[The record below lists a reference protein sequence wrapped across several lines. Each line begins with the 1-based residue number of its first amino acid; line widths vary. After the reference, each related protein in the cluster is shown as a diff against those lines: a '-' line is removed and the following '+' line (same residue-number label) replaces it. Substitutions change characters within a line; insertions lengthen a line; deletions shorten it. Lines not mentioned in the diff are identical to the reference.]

1 MRKFL
6 EEIQRRNV
14 TKVALV
20 YIIAGWL
27 TMQVVDVMFPAL
39 KLPEWMISAVAAFI
53 LIGFPFAVIFA
64 WAFEMTPEGIK
75 REKDVDRDASITP
88 ATGRKLNLSLIHIS
102 EPTRPPLL
110 SRMPSSA

>member
-39 KLPEWMISAVAAFI
+39 KLAGVD
-53 LIGFPFAVIFA
+53 
-64 WAFEMTPEGIK
+64 GI
-75 REKDVDRDASITP
+75 RSRRIRAYRIPVCGDIRVGVRDDAR
-88 ATGRKLNLSLIHIS
+88 GH
-102 EPTRPPLL
+102 
-110 SRMPSSA
+110 